1 MPIDV
6 PLLAKICEAPGAP
19 GFEKE
24 IRKLVLK
31 ELKGLCDDVRID
43 NMGNVVAL
51 KKGKSSEKKSDGS
64 RAYG

>member
-6 PLLAKICEAPGAP
+6 PLLARICEAPGAP

-31 ELKGLCDDVRID
+31 ELKGLADQ
-43 NMGNVVAL
+43 
-51 KKGKSSEKKSDGS
+51 GKRGQEEICCI
-64 RAYG
+64 AV